1 MDILTILEFIIAFGV
16 LIFLHEL
23 GHYLVARWVGIE
35 VEEFGFGFPP
45 RMVKLFSFKGTDF
58 TLNWIPFGAFVR
70 PKGEN
75 DPGVPGGLAAAT
87 PLKRLA
93 VLLGGPLMNLFAAIL
108 IFTLLFNVAGAPDPS
123 RVLISG
129 VAQGSPAEIS
139 GMQSGDIIVSV
150 NQVKIDSQDTLSGL
164 VTENRGNEIT
174 VVLNR
179 NGETVEVNA
188 VPRVTPPPGQ
198 GALGI
203 TLSAPYTSV
212 PLPRAF
218 AGGVL
223 MTLDQGRQLIL
234 LPGKLIRGE
243 VSSEQARFM
252 GPIGVANVYGQ
263 IAKEDDKIQA
273 EADQSPNTTPPA
285 VNRFFFLAVLSA
297 ALGYTNLLPIPAL
310 DGGRIL
316 FALVEMITRRKIKP
330 EFENMVHLIGFAAL
344 IMLMVYITTQD
355 IFNPIVLP

>member
-1 MDILTILEFIIAFGV
+1 MDFTTLIEFIIAFGV

-23 GHYLVARWVGIE
+23 GHYLVARWVGVE

-45 RMVKLFSFKGTDF
+45 RMVKLFTFKGTEF

-75 DPGVPGGLAAAT
+75 DSNVSGGLAAAR
-87 PLKRLA
+87 PVKRLA
-93 VLLGGPLMNLFAAIL
+93 VLLGGPLMNLFTAIL

-129 VAQGSPAEIS
+129 VAGGSPAETV
-139 GMQSGDIIVSV
+139 GLKTGDIITTVNSV
-150 NQVKIDSQDTLSGL
+150 TINSQDTLSGL
-164 VTENRGNEIT
+164 VSENRGKEISIT
-174 VVLNR
+174 VDR
-179 NGETVEVNA
+179 SGETINFLA
-188 VPRVTPPPGQ
+188 VPRVAPPAGQ

-218 AGGVL
+218 TGGLL
-223 MTLDQGRQLIL
+223 MTLDQGRQLVL

-243 VSSEQARFM
+243 VSTEQARFM

-263 IAKEDDKIQA
+263 IAEEDDKIQA
-273 EADQSPNTTPPA
+273 EAAQSPQSTPPA
-285 VNRFFFLAVLSA
+285 VNRFYFLAVLSA

-316 FALVEMITRRKIKP
+316 FTLIEMVTRRKIKP
-330 EFENMVHLIGFAAL
+330 ELENMVHLIGFAAL
-344 IMLMVYITTQD
+344 ILLMVYITTQD
-355 IFNPIVLP
+355 IINPIQLP